1 MRIPEQYYSVK
12 SNILFCIAVPLF
24 MMLFM
29 VIYQPRFFGN
39 EPILRAEWEENDGFC
54 LPIVCA
60 ITLGVLTLSRAIL
73 CYALVR
79 HNLSRREWILWQATE
94 WVVAC
99 LFADLFLSLFFHM
112 GYFTLL
118 PRILLTGFGLVVIP
132 YVIYWLA
139 IEYTDRDNRLRQAE
153 ELIQD
158 LRKGVERNETGMVR
172 FADDKGNV
180 KLVVGAERVIS
191 LESAGNYVTILY
203 DDDGKLVR
211 YSLRNTLKAMETLAG
226 SSGLVR
232 CHRSF
237 FVNLSHVRTLRRTPQ
252 GLYAEIG
259 HPGVDDIPVSKSYT
273 SDLLHL
279 FGN

>member
-1 MRIPEQYYSVK
+1 MRISEQYYSIK
-12 SNILFCIAVPLF
+12 NNILFCIAVPLF
-24 MMLFM
+24 IMLFM

-39 EPILRAEWEENDGFC
+39 DTGLRTSWEQHDSFC

-60 ITLGVLTLSRAIL
+60 ITLAVLALSRAIL
-73 CYALVR
+73 CFALVR
-79 HNLSRREWILWQATE
+79 HSLSRKEWLLWQATE
-94 WVVAC
+94 WVTAC
-99 LFADLFLSLFFHM
+99 LFADLFLSLYLHM
-112 GYFTLL
+112 GFFALL
-118 PRILLTGFGLVVIP
+118 PRILLTGFGLVIIP
-132 YVIYWLA
+132 YIFYWLA
-139 IEYTDRDNRLRQAE
+139 IEFSDRDSRLNQAE
-153 ELIQD
+153 SLIAD

-172 FADDKGNV
+172 FADEKGNV
-180 KLVVGAERVIS
+180 KLVVGADRVIS

-203 DDDGKLVR
+203 DDDGKLMR
-211 YSLRNTLKAMETLAG
+211 YSLRNTLKAMEPLAG

-259 HPGVDDIPVSKSYT
+259 HPGVEDIPVSKSYT
-273 SDLLHL
+273 SDMLNL